1 MFCNII
7 IILIIIKMLCK
18 YKNIFGKPNEGVHKH
33 FLGIA
38 WFDLIG
44 TLLICFLI
52 WRFTRLYNNIYNLLI
67 VCIIGILLGI
77 LFHRIF
83 CVNTTLNKSI
93 FGKV

>member
-1 MFCNII
+1 
-7 IILIIIKMLCK
+7 MLCK

-38 WFDLIG
+38 WFDLVG

-52 WRFTRLYNNIYNLLI
+52 WRFTSLYKSLYNLI
-67 VCIIGILLGI
+67 MIVLIALLLGVI
-77 LFHRIF
+77 FHRIF
-83 CVNTTLNKSI
+83 CVNTTINKFI